1 MSVSV
6 SAFESTVT
14 INFCIRIGYSPLM
27 DALPLSVS
35 AFESTIVRWRTGMDW
50 CQFRFVPGFSSVT
63 RASAV
68 VFGQMWNTLAR
79 AHRLVTALWLT
90 ADVIALHDRR
100 HSFILHASFFL
111 VRLHSCT
118 SALNHAVYILFTFT
132 TFIKKIR
139 AIRSAKQEPSAESE
153 RLESVPTINYSVLCS
168 RKSNSMKYITY
179 HKWLARVRN
188 SKDCGNNSMSY

>member
-1 MSVSV
+1 MRSNRSIYGRV
-6 SAFESTVT
+6 VT
-14 INFCIRIGYSPLM
+14 FNFCFRINQSPFM
-27 DALPLSVS
+27 DGCQYQFLHSNQLQSNNDGCHLQFLHSNQLQSIDGRLSLSVS
-35 AFESTIVRWRTGMDW
+35 AFESTRVRWRTGMDW

-68 VFGQMWNTLAR
+68 VFGQMWNTPAR

-111 VRLHSCT
+111 VRLHSST

-132 TFIKKIR
+132 TFKKIR
-139 AIRSAKQEPSAESE
+139 AIRSAEQEPWAEY
-153 RLESVPTINYSVLCS
+153 RQ
-168 RKSNSMKYITY
+168 
-179 HKWLARVRN
+179 
-188 SKDCGNNSMSY
+188 